1 MLGLE
6 DIIGLEVV
14 SSDAR
19 VVGTVEGVGI
29 DVKDWRIKALRVG
42 LRRGLE
48 EQLGV
53 RRHMFSVEKIM
64 MSTEFVD
71 MVSDTVIM
79 HTPVSSVSETVRQD
93 DSSLIPVGGLLV
105 MRVICRNARS
115 LGTVDNILFD
125 PQGYWPIRFLQ
136 VKLDREAVSA
146 LDLQQ
151 SLLNAPLVPV
161 RTVDI
166 RAMGDMIM
174 LDINLEDLR
183 RQIASAPAE
192 GATDN
197 HP

>member
-1 MLGLE
+1 
-6 DIIGLEVV
+6 
-14 SSDAR
+14 
-19 VVGTVEGVGI
+19 
-29 DVKDWRIKALRVG
+29 
-42 LRRGLE
+42 
-48 EQLGV
+48 
-53 RRHMFSVEKIM
+53 MFSVEKIM

-93 DSSLIPVGGLLV
+93 DSSLIPVGGLLG

-125 PQGYWPIRFLQ
+125 PQGDWPIRFLQ

>member
-1 MLGLE
+1 
-6 DIIGLEVV
+6 
-14 SSDAR
+14 
-19 VVGTVEGVGI
+19 
-29 DVKDWRIKALRVG
+29 
-42 LRRGLE
+42 
-48 EQLGV
+48 
-53 RRHMFSVEKIM
+53 
-64 MSTEFVD
+64 
-71 MVSDTVIM
+71 
-79 HTPVSSVSETVRQD
+79 
-93 DSSLIPVGGLLV
+93 

-125 PQGYWPIRFLQ
+125 PQGDWPIRFLQ
-136 VKLDREAVSA
+136 VKLDREALSA